1 MAYFPNSSSGMEFDE
16 TCCECI
22 HEDPEAGCPVAL
34 VQMSFNYDQTDNKKL
49 AEALTML
56 INEKGECQMKPHID
70 KLRIPRPIDR
80 ISDKQIRF
88 EV

>member
-1 MAYFPNSSSGMEFDE
+1 MDFDA

-56 INEKGECQMKPHID
+56 VNEKGECQMKPYID
-70 KLRIPRPIDR
+70 RLLGIKSMPRPVKDR
-80 ISDKQIRF
+80 ISDKKIRF
-88 EV
+88 EA